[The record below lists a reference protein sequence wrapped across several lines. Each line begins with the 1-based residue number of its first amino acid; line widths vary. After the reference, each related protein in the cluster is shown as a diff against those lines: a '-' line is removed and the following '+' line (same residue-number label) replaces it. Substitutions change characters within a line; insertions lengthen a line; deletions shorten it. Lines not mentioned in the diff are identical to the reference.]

1 MLQEQANDP
10 EEESAPRSQVKVTI
24 KRKKHNE
31 DQTFTFTFSCII
43 QSHLKYNC
51 NESKTEK
58 RLYFQDYLPSKMN
71 SVGVIGKST
80 EQTMKPKDSVHDL
93 VRKIQKVP
101 SRQ

>member
-1 MLQEQANDP
+1 M
-10 EEESAPRSQVKVTI
+10 RT
-24 KRKKHNE
+24 KHSLSP
-31 DQTFTFTFSCII
+31 FLVI
-43 QSHLKYNC
+43 QSHLDAN

-93 VRKIQKVP
+93 VRKIQIQKVP

>member
-1 MLQEQANDP
+1 MRA
-10 EEESAPRSQVKVTI
+10 
-24 KRKKHNE
+24 KHSLSP
-31 DQTFTFTFSCII
+31 FLVI
-43 QSHLKYNC
+43 QLHLDA

-58 RLYFQDYLPSKMN
+58 IMYFQDYLPSKMN

-93 VRKIQKVP
+93 VRKIQIQKVP